1 MLRRPI
7 RSSLLPSAAIASLA
21 LLAACGPK
29 GVKTYVAPSDS
40 TIEALTEMSAGG
52 EAQVIVVTNHSTVP
66 IVVTG
71 VSLVSCENIKNRCN
85 EATRMKV
92 KLAPGQRRTVLT
104 VRPEN
109 PQRAHGFRF
118 TWTWSAEGTD
128 PLAGV
133 TP

>member
-1 MLRRPI
+1 MLRPI
-7 RSSLLPSAAIASLA
+7 RSTLLPLAALAA
-21 LLAACGPK
+21 LLACGPK

-40 TIEALTEMSAGG
+40 SIDIATEMSAGG
-52 EAQVIVVTNHSTVP
+52 EAQVIVVTNRSTEP

-71 VSLVSCENIKNRCN
+71 VRLVSCENIKNRCD

-92 KLAPGQRRTVLT
+92 RVAPDQRRIVLT

-109 PQRAHGFRF
+109 PQRSHSFRF
-118 TWTWSAEGTD
+118 SWTWSAEGTN